1 VDILT
6 RPSTFRIERVDED
19 RALELL
25 VPDWW
30 KLWESIPAATPFQSP
45 AWLMAWWRSFRPGML
60 RSVAVFKNGRLVAL
74 APFYLENG
82 GRRLLPIGISLSDYL
97 DVLIDPLYENAVGPA
112 LLAHLVQPHEV
123 LCCEELAPDAAA
135 LRLWRA
141 SGWRAEIRPHN
152 ASPVLAPLV
161 IPKTKLR
168 KLRMARHRVA
178 RRQGT
183 IECATAATAMDFLRE
198 LFRLHGA
205 RWEARGEPGV
215 LADDD
220 VRRFLELAL
229 PGLAAAGIL
238 RLYGLRFGRDMAG
251 VYLGF
256 FRNGSAYAY
265 LGGFDP
271 AFARESPGT
280 VLIGHAID
288 EAVRDAATE
297 FHFLRGKEEY
307 KYQWGAVD
315 RWNSR
320 LELRRPL

>member
-1 VDILT
+1 
-6 RPSTFRIERVDED
+6 
-19 RALELL
+19 
-25 VPDWW
+25 
-30 KLWESIPAATPFQSP
+30 
-45 AWLMAWWRSFRPGML
+45 MAHG
-60 RSVAVFKNGRLVAL
+60 LVAQFQ
-74 APFYLENG
+74 AREAAIRGGFQERRAGRTGTFYLEDG

-97 DVLIDPLYENAVGPA
+97 DMLIDPLYESAVGP
-112 LLAHLVQPHEV
+112 
-123 LCCEELAPDAAA
+123 
-135 LRLWRA
+135 
-141 SGWRAEIRPHN
+141 
-152 ASPVLAPLV
+152 
-161 IPKTKLR
+161 
-168 KLRMARHRVA
+168 
-178 RRQGT
+178 
-183 IECATAATAMDFLRE
+183 

-205 RWEARGEPGV
+205 HWEARGEPGV

-256 FRNGSAYAY
+256 FRSGWAYAY

-307 KYQWGAVD
+307 KYQWGPVD
-315 RWNSR
+315 RWYSR
-320 LELRRPL
+320 LELWRPL